1 MRLNSGVRPL
11 NGDHRMWNAPTGKA
25 PNYIAI
31 GLCLGVAFGAAIG
44 VALGNLAYGMG
55 PGIALGVALGAALA
69 KKNGSRSAGEDTK
82 SNSDGADS

>member
-1 MRLNSGVRPL
+1 
-11 NGDHRMWNAPTGKA
+11 MWNAPTDKP

-55 PGIALGVALGAALA
+55 PGIALGVALGAVLT
-69 KKNGSRSAGEDTK
+69 KKKESRSAGEDTK
-82 SNSDGADS
+82 SNSDSV